1 MDLKA
6 LQNQSLLDIAIQ
18 LGGSLESVFEL
29 AVANDI
35 SITESTNPG
44 QTIFLNNQSQS
55 QIVDYY
61 RSRGITPAT
70 SIIDS
75 RQQGGIG
82 YMAVGIDFIV
92 S

>member
-1 MDLKA
+1 MQTIVLE
-6 LQNQSLLDIAIQ
+6 NQSLLDIAIQ

-82 YMAVGIDFIV
+82 YMAVGIDFII

>member
-1 MDLKA
+1 MQTIVLE
-6 LQNQSLLDIAIQ
+6 NQSLLDIAIQ

-29 AVANDI
+29 AVANDV

-44 QTIFLNNQSQS
+44 QTIFINNQSQS